1 MKIAIKTLG
10 CRVNQSESD
19 ILAALLKSEDISLV
33 PFEDQADWYIINSCA
48 VTKMSEK
55 KTRQWISRALRNN
68 ETSQVILIGCYSPLY
83 TRQFPL
89 PQPRL
94 QVIDSPEKIKK
105 VMEKLNLPWN
115 DSFSEK
121 VIPETK
127 RARVW
132 LKIEDGCDHFCNYC
146 IVPHLRGAVRSEEP
160 KKIIRQAIHLE
171 RKDVHEIVLCG
182 INLGRY
188 DFGSNH
194 TTLIE
199 LLEELIRATNIVR
212 YRLSSIEPF
221 LIDKKFLDRYFSLI
235 PRVCPHFHI
244 PLQSGS
250 DEVLLKMGR
259 GYTTQ
264 FYRELVELIRSYDR
278 NVAISTDI
286 IVGFPGESEKLFTE
300 TIEFCQEIGFSRAHV
315 FVYSPRPFT
324 PASQWDKIEGVPF
337 QAKKDREA
345 QLLKIIYNSQI
356 KYYRSF
362 IGKTLS
368 VLVEATT
375 ENHVVTGYS
384 DNYIPVRGEGI
395 LTSDY
400 GRILPIFIQGEQ
412 DRILLGKAIQNQYTV

>member
-105 VMEKLNLPWN
+105 VMEKLNLPWD

-160 KKIIRQAIHLE
+160 EKIIRQAIHLE
-171 RKDVHEIVLCG
+171 RKGVHEIVLCG
-182 INLGRY
+182 INLGR
-188 DFGSNH
+188 
-194 TTLIE
+194 
-199 LLEELIRATNIVR
+199 
-212 YRLSSIEPF
+212 
-221 LIDKKFLDRYFSLI
+221 
-235 PRVCPHFHI
+235 
-244 PLQSGS
+244 
-250 DEVLLKMGR
+250 
-259 GYTTQ
+259 
-264 FYRELVELIRSYDR
+264 YDR

-300 TIEFCQEIGFSRAHV
+300 TTEFCQEIGFSRAHV

-324 PASQWDKIEGVPF
+324 PASQWDKIEGVSF

-395 LTSDY
+395 LASDY
-400 GRILPIFIQGEQ
+400 GKILPIFIQGEQ

>member
-1 MKIAIKTLG
+1 MPAF
-10 CRVNQSESD
+10 SY
-19 ILAALLKSEDISLV
+19 
-33 PFEDQADWYIINSCA
+33 P
-48 VTKMSEK
+48 
-55 KTRQWISRALRNN
+55 
-68 ETSQVILIGCYSPLY
+68 SPKW
-83 TRQFPL
+83 
-89 PQPRL
+89 
-94 QVIDSPEKIKK
+94 E
-105 VMEKLNLPWN
+105 
-115 DSFSEK
+115 
-121 VIPETK
+121 
-127 RARVW
+127 
-132 LKIEDGCDHFCNYC
+132 
-146 IVPHLRGAVRSEEP
+146 
-160 KKIIRQAIHLE
+160 
-171 RKDVHEIVLCG
+171 
-182 INLGRY
+182 
-188 DFGSNH
+188 
-194 TTLIE
+194 
-199 LLEELIRATNIVR
+199 
-212 YRLSSIEPF
+212 
-221 LIDKKFLDRYFSLI
+221 
-235 PRVCPHFHI
+235 
-244 PLQSGS
+244 

-286 IVGFPGESEKLFTE
+286 IVGFLGIGKLFTE

-375 ENHVVTGYS
+375 ENHVITGYS

-395 LTSDY
+395 LASDY

-412 DRILLGKAIQNQYTV
+412 DRILLGKATQNQYTV